1 MKNEMKFFKVFLM
14 WLGFITIGTMFGE
27 YIVSR
32 EVNGFLQ
39 LLCFVGLVGVL
50 MYVTNETI
58 KLFKKEEKND

>member
-14 WLGFITIGTMFGE
+14 WLGFITIVTMFGE
-27 YIVSR
+27 YVVSR

-39 LLCFVGLVGVL
+39 LLSFVGVVGVL
-50 MYVTNETI
+50 MYVINETI

>member
-32 EVNGFLQ
+32 EVNGFIQ
-39 LLCFVGLVGVL
+39 LLSFVGLVGVL
-50 MYVTNETI
+50 MCVINETI